1 MTKDDLN
8 AEADDMTKLLLL
20 LAAVTK
26 PLSLSLDSSIV
37 PQIGEEKGLEAQR
50 ALTMTIAGLMLDV
63 VRTTWLCAK
72 NGAYR
77 QLQVLDRQA
86 FELSTRS
93 AFYADNADV
102 ADKHWRSTNKHFI
115 RVARKMHGDGTPDFL
130 AFENSVLTDDAGFS
144 SGTNAQTSNK
154 PNFEDMCKNVYGDER
169 GVLYYAGHYSVP
181 SAVAHGSPAAFACVF
196 EQVDKGYRLRT
207 SPGMVNVPFALKAIS
222 QSGINAAA
230 SIAYLFRAP
239 VVAKGVVLCEQFY
252 DSFGFDKHLLL
263 KRNFAI

>member
-1 MTKDDLN
+1 MKDDPKV
-8 AEADDMTKLLLL
+8 EADEMTRLLLL
-20 LAAVTK
+20 LVAVAK
-26 PLSLSLDSSIV
+26 PLSLSLDPSIV

-93 AFYADNADV
+93 AFYADNADI
-102 ADKHWRSTNKHFI
+102 ADTHWRSTNKHFI
-115 RVARKMHGDGTPDFL
+115 RVARKVHGEGTPDFL
-130 AFENSVLTDDAGFS
+130 AFEKSVLTDDAGFS

-154 PNFEDMCKNVYGDER
+154 PNFEEMCKNVYGVER
-169 GVLYYAGHYSVP
+169 GALYYAGHYSVP
-181 SAVAHGSPAAFACVF
+181 SAVAHGSPAAFAYVF
-196 EQVDKGYRLRT
+196 EQTGKGYRLRS
-207 SPGMVNVPFALKAIS
+207 SPGMVNVAFTLKAIS

-239 VVAKGVVLCEQFY
+239 IVVKGVMLCEKIY
-252 DSFGFDKHLLL
+252 DSHGFDKHLLL
-263 KRNFAI
+263 RRNFAI